1 MSEDRRRLEAA
12 AAEPAILRLWLALQP
27 LRSTVRVLQ
36 TGAHP
41 DDETTA
47 LLVRLTRE
55 DGAVVA
61 YACAVRGE
69 GGQNVIGTERGAE
82 LGALRTREMELAARR
97 VPMRLY
103 WLNEDIDG
111 PIHDFG
117 LSKRPEEALEVWGR
131 ERTLERLVRVVRHFR
146 PDILLPTF
154 LDVDGQH
161 GHHRAI
167 TRLTV
172 ETFDLAGDPAAF
184 PDQGLSPWHPAKLYL
199 PAWSGAGGTYDD
211 SEPPPVATVAVEVG
225 ERDPITGL
233 TYDQLGQWSRAAH
246 ACQGM
251 GRWLE
256 PAPRQ
261 VPLHLLRSRLNHQPV
276 ESHPFDGLPVTLGD
290 WAARCEDARL
300 MGRLGEAQQAIDEA
314 LDAFPSEPRVL
325 AALDHLRPALAAAE
339 ALADG
344 DLRDR
349 LGQKLG
355 EADRAAV
362 LAGGVG
368 VSLRAATGELR
379 PHSTVRLTWR
389 LHHGGRHS
397 AERVALEIAGQAI
410 EHRLE
415 PGASVTGEIDVP
427 TGEHLF
433 HPYRFLT
440 DPGLD
445 DDPVAACLRIE
456 RQGAPIEVTVPLGAP
471 LAVLP
476 AEEVRLRPGKALLN
490 VERPRRHLDVTVEAA
505 GEVTWELPD
514 GWSTAPGRIVLPPNP
529 PPGRHRLRVLVDRAP
544 ASTVSRIAYPHI
556 VPTWLVRPAVLDVL
570 VAAIRIPEP
579 CRIGYVGAGTD
590 HAARWL
596 AAMGLE
602 VVEIDDTALARA
614 AFDGLDT
621 LVIGVMAFGL
631 RTALR
636 TGAPALHAWVESG
649 GNLVTQYHRPWDGWD
664 PAATPPRYL
673 EIGQPSLRWRVT
685 DPAASVTVLAPDHPI
700 LSHPNRITAADWEG
714 WVKERGLYFARCWNS
729 AYHPL
734 LAMADRDEPQ
744 LEGGL
749 VSARIGRGRH
759 SHVALNLFHQM
770 DNLVPGAFRLMAN
783 LVTPVD

>member
-47 LLVRLTRE
+47 LLVRLARK
-55 DGAVVA
+55 DGAAVA
-61 YACAVRGE
+61 YVCAVRGE
-69 GGQNVIGTERGAE
+69 GGQNAIGTERGAE

-103 WLNEDIDG
+103 WLNEEIDG

-131 ERTLERLVRVVRHFR
+131 ERTLERLVRVIRHFR

-172 ETFDLAGDPAAF
+172 EAFDAAGDPAAF
-184 PDQGLSPWHPAKLYL
+184 PDQGLLPWHPAKLYL

-211 SEPPPVATVAVEVG
+211 SEPPPEATVAVEVG

-256 PAPRQ
+256 STERQ
-261 VPLHLLRSRLNHQPV
+261 VPLHLLRCRLNHPLM
-276 ESHPFDGLPVTLGD
+276 EAHPFDGLPVTLGD
-290 WAARCEDARL
+290 WAGSCENTRL
-300 MGRLGEAQQAIDEA
+300 AVALGEAQQAIDAA
-314 LDAFPSEPRVL
+314 LDAFPSESRVL
-325 AALDHLRPALAAAE
+325 AMLDRLRPALAAAE
-339 ALADG
+339 TLATA

-349 LGQKLG
+349 LGQKLA

-362 LAGGVG
+362 LASGIS
-368 VSLRAATGELR
+368 VSLRAATRELR
-379 PHSTVRLTWR
+379 PWSTVRLAWR

-397 AERVALEIAGQAI
+397 AERVALEIGGQAI
-410 EHRLE
+410 EHRLD
-415 PGASVTGEIDVP
+415 PGDSVAGEIGVP
-427 TGEHLF
+427 TAGHLF
-433 HPYRFLT
+433 HPYGFVT

-445 DDPVAACLRIE
+445 DNPVAARLRIGRE
-456 RQGAPIEVTVPLGAP
+456 GTPIDVAAPLEAP

-476 AEEVRLRPGKALLN
+476 AEEARLQPGKAIVNL
-490 VERPRRHLDVTVEAA
+490 ERPLRHLGVALEAT
-505 GEVTWELPD
+505 GEVTWGLPD
-514 GWSTAPGRIVLPPNP
+514 GWSTAPGRIVLPPDP
-529 PPGRHRLRVLVDRAP
+529 PPGRYRLQPLVDRVP
-544 ASTVSRIAYPHI
+544 ARAVSRIAHPHI
-556 VPTWLVRPAVLDVL
+556 APTWLVRPAALDVL
-570 VAAIRIPEP
+570 VTAIRLPEP

-590 HAARWL
+590 HTSHWL
-596 AAMGLE
+596 AAIGLE
-602 VVEIDDTALARA
+602 VVEIDDTALERA

-621 LVIGVMAFGL
+621 LVIAVMAFG
-631 RTALR
+631 RRPALR
-636 TGAPALHAWVESG
+636 VAAPALHVWVEAG
-649 GNLVTQYHRPWDGWD
+649 GNLVTQYQRPWDGWD
-664 PAATPPRYL
+664 PAATPPRFL

-685 DPAASVTVLAPDHPI
+685 DPAAPVTVLAPDHPV
-700 LSHPNRITAADWEG
+700 LTHPNRITATDWEG
-714 WVKERGLYFARCWNS
+714 WVKERGLYFARRWDP
-729 AYHPL
+729 AYRPL
-734 LAMADRDEPQ
+734 LAMADRDEPL

-770 DNLVPGAFRLMAN
+770 DNLVPGAMRLMAN
-783 LVTPVD
+783 LVAPAD